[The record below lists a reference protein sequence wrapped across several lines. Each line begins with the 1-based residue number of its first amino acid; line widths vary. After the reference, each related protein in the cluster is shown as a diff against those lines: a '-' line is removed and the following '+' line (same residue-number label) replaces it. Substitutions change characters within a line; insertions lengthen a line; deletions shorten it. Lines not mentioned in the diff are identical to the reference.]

1 MLHCSFNNRFAFEHS
16 PLRDARLIMFA
27 KSDTGE
33 QQTTNETQ
41 ETSPKKEQDAVV
53 TAMIDKERRE
63 TKKDIQNVLES
74 KQTPPPSEESTNK
87 ESVITPETPAIPA
100 KGEESVEKKVEQ
112 LQRSLLAAHQKLQ
125 TIYQQYKDAMP
136 PDFQNKFL
144 KTDAILSMQLTDIT
158 RWSETLKVIASFK
171 KHEMAPDALA
181 QWLTENIQKTGAPG
195 AEQKQ
200 WKKTIKCLSD
210 MLTER
215 KKSNPI
221 TKLALDKLSGVDLSP
236 MQNPSTRDEIKQEIE
251 TLTQE
256 TERIIPFDELTSLI
270 EQNIATAETVFT
282 KEKMEEFALGL
293 NYIQKKLKEKKDD
306 KTVTQSERKGF
317 FAAIGIKFYSAYEI
331 FEAFSMVTKAY
342 QESFKEHTHLKA
354 SGLAQSVGNVAR
366 FLPFAGDIQQTLDL
380 QLDKANDE
388 VKDNF
393 VKFLENRRVTFR
405 GLFDPGGELDR
416 NKHDPNRAR
425 AVLEYAASRGFL
437 WDIEESDDQTMIIAG
452 ISLRSILP
460 SQWTEAQKKSY
471 YQGLRN
477 KNASGQQEEKKKGE
491 TLVASA
497 ETIPVIIDEIHREMQ
512 KRHFW
517 SAFGMMEVA
526 MKKAKVGHVNPWL
539 TTTVFMEMSKGD
551 TIKYIPKGFIDQI
564 GGLGLGQPGFTMQFF
579 KFDKD
584 SIYAW
589 RERRARGADVSISEA
604 GQLGSLIA
612 SIEKEFAGATEEEMA
627 ELVAKVLAGQLVKH
641 QGKYVSIFEDKYN
654 WYRRDVVMRAPYVG
668 APNMQADPDFFGE
681 ESEVLLYG
689 PTGIKEILS
698 NSNESAK
705 YLDKAENFL
714 RTVLNR
720 YDKLE
725 KAGETDPKMAQAAR
739 EFQEDM
745 QEKFEEYMR
754 SGTINATRAPWP
766 KLRVRTE
773 KSGAG
778 KELAFQGLIDRK
790 LIRKSVLEE
799 LIDDETNPGTK
810 SGVFQAI
817 LKQVDPNN
825 ERLQKKAKK
834 T

>member
-1 MLHCSFNNRFAFEHS
+1 MLHCSFNNRFALKRS

-27 KSDTGE
+27 KADAGE
-33 QQTTNETQ
+33 QQTTDATQ
-41 ETSPKKEQDAVV
+41 ETAPKKEQGTAV
-53 TAMIDKERRE
+53 TATIEKNRAE
-63 TKKDIQNVLES
+63 TKKDLQNVLES
-74 KQTPPPSEESTNK
+74 KQTPPPHEELPSEETPSVSGVPGQVGEGI
-87 ESVITPETPAIPA
+87 ES
-100 KGEESVEKKVEQ
+100 
-112 LQRSLLAAHQKLQ
+112 LRSNLTAAHRKLQ
-125 TIYQQYKDAMP
+125 ETYEWYKDIMP
-136 PDFQNKFL
+136 SEFKNKFL
-144 KTDAILSMQLTDIT
+144 KTEAFLSMQLTALT
-158 RWSETLKVIASFK
+158 RWSEALAIIAKFK
-171 KHEMAPDALA
+171 KGEMAPDAFGL
-181 QWLTENIQKTGAPG
+181 WLTENIQKTGIQG
-195 AEQKQ
+195 EEQKR
-200 WKKTIKCLSD
+200 WKEIMQRLDD
-210 MLTER
+210 MLRQR
-215 KKSNPI
+215 KKNNPI
-221 TKLALDKLSGVDLSP
+221 TKLALDKLYGIDVSA
-236 MQNPSTRDEIKQEIE
+236 MQNPSTRDEIKQEIPALIEE
-251 TLTQE
+251 TQ
-256 TERIIPFDELTSLI
+256 RIVPFDELNALI
-270 EQNIATAETVFT
+270 QQNVATIEAVFPQ
-282 KEKMEEFALGL
+282 EKLNEFYAGV
-293 NYIQKKLKEKKDD
+293 NDIQKKLKDIQDD
-306 KTVTQSERKGF
+306 KTVSQAERQGF
-317 FAAIGIKFYSAYEI
+317 FASIGIRFYSAYEI

-388 VKDNF
+388 VKDGFVNF
-393 VKFLENRRVTFR
+393 LKNRRVTFR

-437 WDIEESDDQTMIIAG
+437 WDIEDSDNRTMIVAEIP
-452 ISLRSILP
+452 LRSILP
-460 SQWTEAQKKSY
+460 SQWSEAQKKSY
-471 YQGLRN
+471 YQGLRSQ
-477 KNASGQQEEKKKGE
+477 NASGQQEERKKGE

-539 TTTVFMEMSKGD
+539 TTTIFMEMSKGD

-589 RERRARGADVSISEA
+589 RERRARGADVPISEA
-604 GQLGSLIA
+604 GRIGSLIA
-612 SIEKEFAGATEEEMA
+612 TIEKEFAGATEEEKA
-627 ELVAKVLAGQLVKH
+627 ELVAKVLAGQLVKYN
-641 QGKYVSIFEDKYN
+641 GKHFSIFEDKYN
-654 WYRRDVVMRAPYVG
+654 TYRRDVVMRAPYVG

-714 RTVLNR
+714 RTVLER
-720 YDKLE
+720 YDKLDE
-725 KAGETDPKMAQAAR
+725 AGQTDPKMAQAAK

-766 KLRVRTE
+766 KLQVRTK

-778 KELAFQGLIDRK
+778 KELAFKGLIDRK

-810 SGVFQAI
+810 SGVFQSI
-817 LKQVDPNN
+817 LKQVDSQNP
-825 ERLQKKAKK
+825 RLQKKEKK
-834 T
+834 P